1 MKVRDCFSVAS
12 QAPTRL
18 LATRYQALAGSDDS
32 RIARQRLSGE
42 PGIPI
47 AFDRAFGLLGSYV
60 HRRLIRSP
68 ALRSDNRNPR
78 RNRQRDVGGEIC
90 NPQNFGSV
98 NAAKESVQAQSPS
111 FAAIERDPQ
120 RFILTFNAS
129 SKKPFAGPSP

>member
-1 MKVRDCFSVAS
+1 VRDCFSVAS

-42 PGIPI
+42 LGIPI

-60 HRRLIRSP
+60 PRRLIRSP

-78 RNRQRDVGGEIC
+78 PNCRRDVEDELC
-90 NPQNFGSV
+90 SLQNFGSV
-98 NAAKESVQAQSPS
+98 NAAKESVRTESLS
-111 FAAIERDPQ
+111 FAAIEHDPQ
-120 RFILTFNAS
+120 RFIYSA
-129 SKKPFAGPSP
+129 